1 MCMNTER
8 NIKLVNSFV
17 QTMTECIK
25 YYADGRISDDDIKYL
40 AEYEVNR
47 LDFENEWQMHKGIG
61 YFAKKAV
68 DNFLAKN
75 IA

>member
-1 MCMNTER
+1 MKRYMR
-8 NIKLVNSFV
+8 RRGLLV
-17 QTMTECIK
+17 CIGMGDEK
-25 YYADGRISDDDIKYL
+25 
-40 AEYEVNR
+40 NR

>member
-1 MCMNTER
+1 MNTER
-8 NIKLVNSFV
+8 NRKLVESFV
-17 QTMTECIK
+17 QSMEESIRS
-25 YYADGRISDDDIKYL
+25 YSNGRLSETDIKYL

-68 DNFLAKN
+68 DNFLNKKSA
-75 IA
+75 